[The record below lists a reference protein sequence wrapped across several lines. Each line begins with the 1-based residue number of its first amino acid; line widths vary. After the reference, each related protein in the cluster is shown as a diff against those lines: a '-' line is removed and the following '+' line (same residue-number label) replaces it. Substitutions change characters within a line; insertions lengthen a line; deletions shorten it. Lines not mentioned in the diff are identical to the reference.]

1 VLIRLKGGRV
11 IDPVHGRDA
20 AGDVLIEDGRIVVA
34 LTQGRTADQT
44 YDVSG
49 KIVMAGAV
57 DIHSHIAGSNVTMA
71 RLLMPELPAL
81 ASEGGAD
88 IAPTPAA
95 WSAFATGIRYAEMG
109 YTTVIE
115 PALIP
120 THAIEAQRELSRIP
134 IIDVGALVILGN
146 DDFSLGLLRD
156 GAGSSEI
163 EDYVAWTLAHAK
175 CLGLK
180 VINAGGC
187 AAFKF
192 NERSFGLDDV
202 VPAYGVTS
210 RAIVQAL
217 QRAVAALG
225 VPHPVQVHC
234 NNLGLAGNAETAVAT
249 IEAAD
254 GLPMHLAH
262 IQFYGYGSEG
272 PNGLSSAAPRLTE
285 AINTHKN
292 ISVDIGQ
299 VLFGQ
304 TTTLSGD
311 ILRQFDGRGAAEPKK
326 WEIIQGEGNGT
337 GIVPYNYRAKSFVNA
352 VQWAIGLEIML
363 LAGDL
368 WRVVFS
374 TDHPNGALFTRYP
387 EIIHLLMDRDERA
400 RWLEQVPEKARDV
413 CNLSGITREMTLPEI
428 AIVTRGGPARLLGL
442 TDRGHLGKG
451 AVADVA
457 VYREQK
463 DKTAMF
469 SHADLVFKDGAL
481 VVREGEVINVTW
493 GRAFQVAPGFD
504 AAIERRLD
512 RFYDRYY
519 GIGPSSFGVPSD
531 IAGRPERFATVPCQI

>member
-11 IDPVHGRDA
+11 IDPTHDRDEV
-20 AGDVLIEDGRIVVA
+20 GDLFVEDGRIVVPPRGA
-34 LTQGRTADQT
+34 RIDQT
-44 YDVSG
+44 YDVTG
-49 KIVMAGAV
+49 NIVMAGGV
-57 DIHSHIAGSNVTMA
+57 DIHSHIGGSNVTMA

-81 ASEGGAD
+81 ASEEGAD

-120 THAIEAQRELSRIP
+120 THAIEAQAELARIP
-134 IIDVGALVILGN
+134 VIDVGALVILGN
-146 DDFSLGLLRD
+146 DDFTLGLLRD
-156 GAGSSEI
+156 GAGPSEI

-175 CLGLK
+175 GLGLK
-180 VINAGGC
+180 VINAGGS

-192 NERSFGLDDV
+192 NERQFGLDDV

-210 RAIVQAL
+210 RSIVQAL
-217 QRAVAALG
+217 QHAVTALG
-225 VPHPVQVHC
+225 VPHPVHLHC
-234 NNLGLAGNAETAVAT
+234 NNLGLAGNVDTAIAT
-249 IEAAD
+249 IAAAD

-262 IQFYGYGSEG
+262 VQFYGYSAEG
-272 PNGLSSAAPRLTE
+272 PKGLSSGAARLTD
-285 AINTHKN
+285 AINAHKN

-311 ILRQFDGRGAAEPKK
+311 ILRQFDGRGGAHPKK
-326 WEIIQGEGNGT
+326 WAIAQDEGNGT
-337 GIVPYNYRAKSFVNA
+337 GIVPYRYRAENFVNA

-363 LAGDL
+363 LAEDL
-368 WRVVFS
+368 WRVLFS

-387 EIIHLLMDRDERA
+387 EIIHLLMDKDERA
-400 RWLEQVPEKARDV
+400 RWLERVPEESRAVINLPSVARELT
-413 CNLSGITREMTLPEI
+413 LSEI
-428 AIVTRGGPARLLGL
+428 AIVTRAAPARILGL
-442 TDRGHLGKG
+442 TDRGRLGAG
-451 AVADVA
+451 AIADIA
-457 VYREQK
+457 VYRDER
-463 DKTAMF
+463 DRTAMF
-469 SHADLVFKDGAL
+469 SHAHLVFKDGAL
-481 VVREGEVINVTW
+481 VVRDGEAVEIAW

-512 RFYDRYY
+512 RFWDRYY
-519 GIGPSSFGVPSD
+519 GIGPASFGVPGD